1 MSFDLD
7 AYNFLTFSF
16 IVCKKGDN
24 NIYLVGI
31 HKKSLKSSLYSA
43 EAMINALLLSR

>member
-1 MSFDLD
+1 MSFGLD
-7 AYNFLTFSF
+7 TYNFLTFSF

-31 HKKSLKSSLYSA
+31 HKKKF
-43 EAMINALLLSR
+43 EK